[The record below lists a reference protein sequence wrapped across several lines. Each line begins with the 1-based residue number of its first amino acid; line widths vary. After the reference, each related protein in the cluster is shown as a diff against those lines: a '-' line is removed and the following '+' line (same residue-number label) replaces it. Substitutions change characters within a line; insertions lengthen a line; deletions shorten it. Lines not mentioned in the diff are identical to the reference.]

1 MGVGGISIWQLLI
14 VLVIVLVL
22 FGGKRLRTLGSDLGT
37 SIKGFRDAMKK
48 GKGEEGEEAD
58 AQFDQAS
65 QNRLIDD
72 DSSRDDGLPKQDS
85 VVKEK
90 DRV

>member
-48 GKGEEGEEAD
+48 GKDDGEEAD
-58 AQFDQAS
+58 AQFDQTS
-65 QNRLIDD
+65 QSRLIDD
-72 DSSRDDGLPKQDS
+72 DTSRDDGLPKQDS